1 MLYSHRMSRCL
12 QRCAL
17 FFLLLMAVTV
27 AEAQLKMVA
36 PRQVVLQN
44 VGLAGDRETWHSE
57 HFQILVHGAV
67 KPDEVKKIAVIAETT
82 HWLLRQQSLPLAAPA
97 SKDRALVEILA
108 DSVSYVRAGGIPE
121 SAGCYLTRP
130 PRLLLDGSH
139 YFASAF
145 RAGRR
150 LPAAHN
156 EDLVVHELVHLCMH
170 GHMGIVPQWVTEG
183 VAEYFSCM
191 HSHGGNFV
199 FTQMEFQIRDH
210 IRVRAAAK
218 LPQVPVTAV
227 EKVAVLDSRRWLDFL
242 RDLPAEDRQQ
252 PYATAL
258 LLVHY
263 YIHGGKDRR
272 QEFAQLLQDSLQQQR
287 RRPIIFAIDA
297 AKTSAALRPF
307 WKEKGL
313 PLRWVP

>member
-1 MLYSHRMSRCL
+1 MPQCV
-12 QRCAL
+12 L
-17 FFLLLMAVTV
+17 FCLLLMAGHV
-27 AEAQLKMVA
+27 AEAQLKMVK
-36 PRQVVLQN
+36 PRTVVLQH
-44 VGLAGDRETWHSE
+44 VGLAGDRETWRSE
-57 HFQILVHGAV
+57 HFEIVVHGTV

-97 SKDRALVEILA
+97 SEDRALVEVFT
-108 DSVSYVRAGGIPE
+108 DSVAYVRAGGIAE

-150 LPAAHN
+150 LPAAQN

-191 HSHGGNFV
+191 HSQGGNFV
-199 FTQMEFQIRDH
+199 FTQLEFQIRDH
-210 IRVRAAAK
+210 IRVRAPASPA
-218 LPQVPVTAV
+218 QIPVTAV
-227 EKVAVLDSRRWLDFL
+227 GKVAAFHSRDWLDFM
-242 RDLPAEDRQQ
+242 RQLPAEDRQQ

-263 YIHGGKDRR
+263 YMHGGKERR
-272 QEFAQLLQDSLQQQR
+272 LEFAQMLEKSLQQQR
-287 RRPIIFAIDA
+287 RRPLTFAIDA
-297 AKTSAALRPF
+297 DKTSSALMPF

>member
-1 MLYSHRMSRCL
+1 MLYSHRMSRCV
-12 QRCAL
+12 QRFSLLC
-17 FFLLLMAVTV
+17 LLLMAVTA
-27 AEAQLKMVA
+27 AEAQLKLVA
-36 PRQVVLQN
+36 PRAVTLQN
-44 VGLAGDRETWHSE
+44 LGVAGDRETWRSE
-57 HFQILVHGAV
+57 HFQFVVHGVV

-97 SKDRALVEILA
+97 SEDRALVEILA

-191 HSHGGNFV
+191 HSNGGNFV

-210 IRVRAAAK
+210 IRVRAGAK
-218 LPQVPVTAV
+218 LPLVPVTAV

-242 RDLPAEDRQQ
+242 RALPAEDRQQ

-263 YIHGGKDRR
+263 YMHGGKERR
-272 QEFAQLLQDSLQQQR
+272 QEFAQMLQESLQQQR
-287 RRPIIFAIDA
+287 RRPVLWEIDA
-297 AKTSAALRPF
+297 AKTSAALLPY

-313 PLRWVP
+313 PLRWMP